1 MNKLGNILSNEK
13 IRYIVAG
20 IWNTIFGYTV
30 TIIIYFLAKDQINT
44 FFIGII
50 ANVFS
55 ISQSFVVHKLFVFK
69 TEGDWLKEL
78 IRSYMVY
85 GVAALLSSGLLWI
98 LVDLYKINIFT
109 AQTIVILTII
119 LVSYIGHREY
129 TFKK

>member
-1 MNKLGNILSNEK
+1 MYKLGNILINEK

-20 IWNTIFGYTV
+20 IWNTIFGYTI
-30 TIIIYFLAKDQINT
+30 TIIIYFLAKDHVNT

-50 ANVFS
+50 ANVFA
-55 ISQSFVVHKLFVFK
+55 ISQSFVIHKVFVFK

-78 IRSYMVY
+78 LRSYMVY

-98 LVDLYKINIFT
+98 LVDLYGISIFT
-109 AQTIVILTII
+109 AQIAVLLIII
-119 LVSYIGHREY
+119 LFSYIGHKEF